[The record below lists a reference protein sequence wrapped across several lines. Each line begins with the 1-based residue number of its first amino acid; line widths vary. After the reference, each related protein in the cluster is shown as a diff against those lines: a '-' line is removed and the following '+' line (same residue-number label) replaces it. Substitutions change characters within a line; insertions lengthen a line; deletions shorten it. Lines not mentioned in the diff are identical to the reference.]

1 MASNNPVSG
10 AGNKEVNSKIAFSSS
25 ICIILHIIFTSFTRN
40 NTNATLYNNLV
51 GRWYIIIFCPSQCI
65 PICAILWTRS
75 RRDPMCTNRVSFSA
89 LRSFAQNPVL
99 VIFTFETFSVKKEL
113 ELSRK
118 RTQKMRISE
127 AQKYQLVESLIVVL
141 FPVGNVDKA
150 QDIT

>member
-1 MASNNPVSG
+1 
-10 AGNKEVNSKIAFSSS
+10 
-25 ICIILHIIFTSFTRN
+25 
-40 NTNATLYNNLV
+40 
-51 GRWYIIIFCPSQCI
+51 
-65 PICAILWTRS
+65 
-75 RRDPMCTNRVSFSA
+75 MCTNKVSFSA

-127 AQKYQLVESLIVVL
+127 AQKYQLVESLIVILTLVD
-141 FPVGNVDKA
+141 NVDKA

>member
-1 MASNNPVSG
+1 
-10 AGNKEVNSKIAFSSS
+10 
-25 ICIILHIIFTSFTRN
+25 
-40 NTNATLYNNLV
+40 
-51 GRWYIIIFCPSQCI
+51 
-65 PICAILWTRS
+65 
-75 RRDPMCTNRVSFSA
+75 MCTNRVSFSA

>member
-1 MASNNPVSG
+1 
-10 AGNKEVNSKIAFSSS
+10 
-25 ICIILHIIFTSFTRN
+25 
-40 NTNATLYNNLV
+40 
-51 GRWYIIIFCPSQCI
+51 
-65 PICAILWTRS
+65 
-75 RRDPMCTNRVSFSA
+75 MCTNRVSFSA

-141 FPVGNVDKA
+141 TLVDNVDKA

>member
-1 MASNNPVSG
+1 
-10 AGNKEVNSKIAFSSS
+10 
-25 ICIILHIIFTSFTRN
+25 
-40 NTNATLYNNLV
+40 
-51 GRWYIIIFCPSQCI
+51 
-65 PICAILWTRS
+65 
-75 RRDPMCTNRVSFSA
+75 MCTNRVSFSA

-99 VIFTFETFSVKKEL
+99 VIFTFETFSLKKEL

>member
-1 MASNNPVSG
+1 
-10 AGNKEVNSKIAFSSS
+10 
-25 ICIILHIIFTSFTRN
+25 
-40 NTNATLYNNLV
+40 
-51 GRWYIIIFCPSQCI
+51 
-65 PICAILWTRS
+65 
-75 RRDPMCTNRVSFSA
+75 MCTNRISFSA
-89 LRSFAQNPVL
+89 LCSFAPNRIL

>member
-1 MASNNPVSG
+1 
-10 AGNKEVNSKIAFSSS
+10 
-25 ICIILHIIFTSFTRN
+25 
-40 NTNATLYNNLV
+40 
-51 GRWYIIIFCPSQCI
+51 
-65 PICAILWTRS
+65 
-75 RRDPMCTNRVSFSA
+75 MCTNRVSFSA

-127 AQKYQLVESLIVVL
+127 AQKYQLVEFLIVILTLVD
-141 FPVGNVDKA
+141 NVDKA

>member
-1 MASNNPVSG
+1 
-10 AGNKEVNSKIAFSSS
+10 
-25 ICIILHIIFTSFTRN
+25 
-40 NTNATLYNNLV
+40 
-51 GRWYIIIFCPSQCI
+51 
-65 PICAILWTRS
+65 
-75 RRDPMCTNRVSFSA
+75 MCTNRVSFSA

-99 VIFTFETFSVKKEL
+99 VIFTFEIFSLKKEL

>member
-1 MASNNPVSG
+1 
-10 AGNKEVNSKIAFSSS
+10 
-25 ICIILHIIFTSFTRN
+25 
-40 NTNATLYNNLV
+40 
-51 GRWYIIIFCPSQCI
+51 
-65 PICAILWTRS
+65 
-75 RRDPMCTNRVSFSA
+75 MCTNRISFPA
-89 LRSFAQNPVL
+89 LCSFAQNRIL

-141 FPVGNVDKA
+141 TLVDNVDKA

>member
-1 MASNNPVSG
+1 MASNNPVTG
-10 AGNKEVNSKIAFSSS
+10 VGNKEVNSKIAFSSS

-40 NTNATLYNNLV
+40 NKTL
-51 GRWYIIIFCPSQCI
+51 RCIIIRFRHWYIIIFCSSQCI
-65 PICAILWTRS
+65 PICTTLWIRS
-75 RRDPMCTNRVSFSA
+75 RRDPMCTNRISFSA
-89 LRSFAQNPVL
+89 LCSFSQNRIL

>member
-1 MASNNPVSG
+1 MLFCGQDLV
-10 AGNKEVNSKIAFSSS
+10 E
-25 ICIILHIIFTSFTRN
+25 ILCVPTEFRFR
-40 NTNATLYNNLV
+40 L
-51 GRWYIIIFCPSQCI
+51 F
-65 PICAILWTRS
+65 
-75 RRDPMCTNRVSFSA
+75 A
-89 LRSFAQNPVL
+89 LSLKNPVL